1 MVSQTQGEQIA
12 SYIRRLTT
20 PAPNGA
26 WPWNPPYQPGPGL
39 DSKPAAAWAADAGV
53 NAVLNSDKVMEAHLF
68 PVGTSTPSV
77 NHVVDRFSTLNI
89 RELPIAMQLPD
100 WNSWLP
106 RLHPSDVFNR
116 TVEVVRRDEN
126 GQNLTARPFL
136 SRCTTPLRAPSSAA
150 VDAMRDRNSEWFAL
164 SADCYSQQVN
174 SGPDRRAN
182 NGTVFRTGLAFYNG
196 PNLAGLAC
204 ESYRDDTSRM
214 WSVETAKTSLSVWL
228 SVKQWEIIHGN
239 WLEDESQKIGNRVC

>member
-26 WPWNPPYQPGPGL
+26 WAWNPPYQPGPGL

-77 NHVVDRFSTLNI
+77 NRVVDRFSTLNI

-136 SRCTTPLRAPSSAA
+136 SRCTTPLRARRHQPLSMPCAIATLRGLRAA
-150 VDAMRDRNSEWFAL
+150 PIATLNKSIRGQTGGPTTEQCFAQAWR
-164 SADCYSQQVN
+164 STTAQTWRVW
-174 SGPDRRAN
+174 RARVI
-182 NGTVFRTGLAFYNG
+182 GMTPVVCGL
-196 PNLAGLAC
+196 
-204 ESYRDDTSRM
+204 
-214 WSVETAKTSLSVWL
+214 
-228 SVKQWEIIHGN
+228 
-239 WLEDESQKIGNRVC
+239 